1 MPLLPVGPMISAK
14 WRQVRTP
21 LIEWCKIWTHSTKPS
36 NKVEL
41 EIQIQKCPCSLEV
54 IQCSQNWSLDLLGLN
69 LDISEKKIDDVKPVR
84 LFTWHSFPSSSAR
97 FYSSLVEVLILQFWF
112 SGWARLPLHLGPR
125 ALAPQATIYT
135 APSSTDA
142 QCTMGLFKCIVSDL
156 FFYNNQKSATSVFVI
171 LPLQF

>member
-1 MPLLPVGPMISAK
+1 MANATMPLLPVRPMISAK
-14 WRQVRTP
+14 WLQVRTP

-69 LDISEKKIDDVKPVR
+69 LDISEKNLTMWNRWDCSHDTVSQVHLQDSTPPLWR
-84 LFTWHSFPSSSAR
+84 C
-97 FYSSLVEVLILQFWF
+97 LILQFWF
-112 SGWARLPLHLGPR
+112 SGWARLPLHLGP
-125 ALAPQATIYT
+125 TGYYT

-142 QCTMGLFKCIVSDL
+142 QCTMYCS
-156 FFYNNQKSATSVFVI
+156 
-171 LPLQF
+171 